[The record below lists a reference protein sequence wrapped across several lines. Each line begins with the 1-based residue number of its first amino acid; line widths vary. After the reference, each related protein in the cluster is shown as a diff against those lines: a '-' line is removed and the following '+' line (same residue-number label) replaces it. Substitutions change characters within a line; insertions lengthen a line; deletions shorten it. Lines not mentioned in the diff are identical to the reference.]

1 MKIHAGFFL
10 FTFEDYKI
18 MERIEKLKSM
28 LLQSPED
35 CFVYHALGLEY
46 VKLNDL
52 ENALDYFNQVLF
64 IDESYVGT
72 YYHLAKTLEKL
83 NETEQAIEIY
93 EKGIEIAKLL
103 KDNHARNELQMALD
117 DLIE

>member
-1 MKIHAGFFL
+1 
-10 FTFEDYKI
+10 

-46 VKLNDL
+46 VKLNDF
-52 ENALDYFNQVLF
+52 ENAVDYFNQVIF

-83 NETEQAIEIY
+83 NEIEEAISMNQI
-93 EKGIEIAKLL
+93 
-103 KDNHARNELQMALD
+103 
-117 DLIE
+117 LISLVDHQLAGFLYFESSGQSSILRYWFVNPDEGQSWKCKQ

>member
-1 MKIHAGFFL
+1 MQDFFCL
-10 FTFEDYKI
+10 LLGNIII

-46 VKLNDL
+46 VKLNDF
-52 ENALDYFNQVLF
+52 ENALDYFNQVIF

-83 NETEQAIEIY
+83 NEIEEAISIY

-117 DLIE
+117 DIIE

>member
-1 MKIHAGFFL
+1 MKKYFKYFL
-10 FTFEDYKI
+10 SIYFYLLALKI
-18 MERIEKLKSM
+18 YS
-28 LLQSPED
+28 
-35 CFVYHALGLEY
+35 A
-46 VKLNDL
+46 N
-52 ENALDYFNQVLF
+52 NDYFNQVIF

-83 NETEQAIEIY
+83 NEIEEAISIY

-117 DLIE
+117 DIIE